1 MRHFVFPDLT
11 WSLLMAPP
19 VERLFLTSL
28 QQQQDADHVRTA
40 ISHQISFGRVR
51 FRHIAINAL
60 VPVMALLGTQTGTL
74 LGGAVLTETVFGW
87 PGVGTVLVS
96 AVGMKDSPVILAAIV
111 LIALTVSLCNL
122 LADLFIA
129 IVDPRSSVAK

>member
-1 MRHFVFPDLT
+1 M
-11 WSLLMAPP
+11 
-19 VERLFLTSL
+19 
-28 QQQQDADHVRTA
+28 
-40 ISHQISFGRVR
+40 R

-60 VPVMALLGTQTGTL
+60 VPVIALLGTQTGTL

-96 AVGMKDSPVILAAIV
+96 AVGMKDYPVILVAIM

-122 LADLFIA
+122 MADLLIA
-129 IVDPRSSVAK
+129 VVDPRSGVTK